1 MQEYS
6 KGESGIDV
14 LTGVLNR
21 SALEESVSHM
31 ISDGKMHAFILFDFD
46 GFKQINDTLGHE
58 YGDSLLVSL
67 ASSLRTGLKSDDI
80 IGRTASDEFFMC
92 ISDISD
98 VISAERIAKHVC
110 VIARQS
116 FLNGMI
122 TSASLGVVINTDAGA
137 DFETIY
143 KKASIAMKCAK
154 RNGGNGFAV
163 YSEDENCENRYIG
176 VYNNSREG
184 YSYDSNMLITYDCQS
199 RRYFYKKNWSYPVD
213 ENIWLHMA
221 SNDIISEENALKIQ
235 NKIDEIST
243 SNEDVVYFTEV
254 VIKNEK
260 RIPRWV
266 RIGFIFTL
274 ASGKIN
280 ITITDVNDEV
290 MSNLYFE
297 WVANYD
303 GLTGLMNRKKFCNF
317 VDNELCQSSFTS
329 GKYAIIYF
337 DILRFK
343 AINEM
348 FGRAEGDRLL
358 IYIADSIQRLLGE
371 NDAGC
376 RIGSDRFIVFT
387 DTKDRTP
394 ELFIEQLRNEIRKY
408 DITFEIAFNAGIYI
422 AEDKEMA
429 PGAMIDRAILAQSS
443 IKGSY
448 TVRYNYYKDS
458 LRSDMLSEQEIVGM
472 MASAINDEQF
482 VIYYQPQYNHS
493 NGMLMGAEALVR
505 WDHPEK
511 GLISPGIFI
520 PIFEKNGFITKLDLY
535 VFAHV
540 CAFIRKCIDNN
551 LPLIPVSSNFSR
563 HDIFQNNFVEK
574 LEEIRRKYDVPVK
587 YLRVEITESAIVGSS
602 ERTNEIIKQ
611 LHNCGYVVEMDDFG
625 SGYSSLNVLKDIEL
639 DIIKLDMRFLSKGD
653 ESNRGGT
660 ILSSVVRMAK
670 WLNMPVIA
678 EGVETVVQADYLR
691 SIGCD
696 CIQGYL
702 YSKPLPEDQY
712 TAKLDSG
719 FVGAEVPQMNLIE
732 TLNACDFWS
741 PKSQETLIFSNYV
754 GGAAIFDYC
763 NGKLELLRVNK
774 KYLQEI
780 GMNLS
785 EKELIETDPF
795 KFFDEGSKEI
805 YIDMIERAIVSNEE
819 EECETWRTITSD
831 CCGSEKM
838 CLRTTVRKIG
848 EKNDDYIFYAVI
860 RNITDEKMKMNEIQ
874 DNEKRF
880 KMVSEQVN
888 VYFWEYNIMTKEM
901 RPCFRCMRDLGLPPL
916 VTNYPAP
923 LIGNVFPEDY
933 AEMYYEWMDQ
943 LAKGITGQE
952 AIIPL
957 TEDRI
962 PFRVKYTTEFDE
974 NGHPVK
980 AFGSATLV
988 VE

>member
-6 KGESGIDV
+6 NSETGIDV
-14 LTGVLNR
+14 LTSVPNMK
-21 SALEESVSHM
+21 AIEESVAKM
-31 ISDGKMHAFILFDFD
+31 ISDGRMHAFILLDFD
-46 GFKQINDTLGHE
+46 GFNHINDTSGHDNR
-58 YGDSLLVSL
+58 DSLLVSL
-67 ASSLRTGLKSDDI
+67 ASSLRMGLKSDDI

-92 ISDISD
+92 ISEISD
-98 VISAERIAKHVC
+98 VSCAERIAKHIC

-122 TSASLGVVINTDAGA
+122 ISASLGVVISTDTDTGF
-137 DFETIY
+137 DEIY
-143 KKASIAMKCAK
+143 EKVSIAMKCAK
-154 RNGGNGFAV
+154 RNGGNGFVV
-163 YSEDENCENRYIG
+163 YSEDESRYIG
-176 VYNNSREG
+176 VYNNSREF
-184 YSYDSNMLITYDCQS
+184 YSYKESILITYSRQS
-199 RRYFYKKNWSYPVD
+199 HKYEYSEKWNYQVD
-213 ENIWLHMA
+213 EDIWFHMA
-221 SNDIISEENALKIQ
+221 SKDIISEETAGRIQ
-235 NKIDEIST
+235 KKIDEI
-243 SNEDVVYFTEV
+243 NVGDEVVYFTEF
-254 VIKNEK
+254 IMKNDK
-260 RIPRWV
+260 GIPKWV
-266 RIGFIFTL
+266 RLGLISPKG
-274 ASGKIN
+274 SEKVN

-317 VDNELCQSSFTS
+317 VDNILCHNSFVP
-329 GKYAIIYF
+329 GQYAIIYF

-358 IYIADSIQRLLGE
+358 IFISESIRKLLSK

-376 RIGSDRFIVFT
+376 RIGSDRFIVFM
-387 DTKDRTP
+387 DTKEKTP
-394 ELFIEQLRNEIRKY
+394 ELFIELLRNEIRKY
-408 DITFEIAFNAGIYI
+408 DLTFEIAFNAGIYLTD
-422 AEDKEMA
+422 DKEMA
-429 PGAMIDRAILAQSS
+429 SGAMIDRAILAQSS

-505 WDHPEK
+505 WNHPEK
-511 GLISPGIFI
+511 GLISPGVFI

-551 LPLIPVSSNFSR
+551 LPLVPVSSNFSR
-563 HDIFQNNFVEK
+563 HDIFQNDFVEK
-574 LEEIRRKYDVPVK
+574 LEDIRKKYDVPVK

-625 SGYSSLNVLKDIEL
+625 SGYSSLNVLKDIDL
-639 DIIKLDMRFLSKGD
+639 DIIKLDMSFLSMGD
-653 ESNRGGT
+653 ENKRGGT
-660 ILSSVVRMAK
+660 ILSSVIRMAK
-670 WLNMPVIA
+670 WLSMPVIA
-678 EGVETVVQADYLR
+678 EGVETVLQADYLR

-702 YSKPLPEDQY
+702 YSRPLPEDQY
-712 TAKLDSG
+712 TAKLDCG
-719 FVGAEVPQMNLIE
+719 FIGAEVPKMKLIE
-732 TLNACDFWS
+732 TLNACDFWN
-741 PKSQETLIFSNYV
+741 PYSQETLIFSNYV

-795 KFFDEGSKEI
+795 KFFDEDSKEV
-805 YIDMIERAIVSNEE
+805 YINMIERAIVSNEE
-819 EECETWRTITSD
+819 EECETWRTITSN
-831 CCGSEKM
+831 CCGSERM

-860 RNITDEKMKMNEIQ
+860 RNITNEKIKFLEIQ
-874 DNEKRF
+874 DNEKKL

-888 VYFWEYNIMTKEM
+888 IYFWEYNILTREM

-916 VTNYPAP
+916 ITNYPEP
-923 LIGNVFPEDY
+923 VIGTVFPEDY
-933 AEMYYEWMDQ
+933 ADMYRDWMDQ

-952 AIIPL
+952 AVIPL
-957 TEDRI
+957 TKDRI